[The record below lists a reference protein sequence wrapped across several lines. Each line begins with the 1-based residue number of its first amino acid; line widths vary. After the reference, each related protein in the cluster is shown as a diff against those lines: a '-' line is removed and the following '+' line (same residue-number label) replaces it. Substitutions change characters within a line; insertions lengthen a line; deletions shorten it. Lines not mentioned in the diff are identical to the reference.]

1 MKKKIEL
8 GMGLF
13 LILAAVLFARKGAV
27 LVQKL
32 DKPSSCIVIDAGHGG
47 DDPGKIGINNALE
60 KEINLQIAQK
70 LCDLLSASSIS
81 AVMTRPTDAGL
92 YSASATN
99 KKVDDMQ
106 KRCLLIEDTNPLF
119 TVSIHQNSYPSP
131 EISGAQVF
139 YYTQSLEGKKL
150 AECIQAE
157 LIRQLDPDNHREAKA
172 NDSYYLLK
180 KTSSPTVIV
189 ECGFLSNP
197 TEADL
202 LCDSDYQDLVA
213 TAVCSGIQNYLAGG
227 LPSEIPSSEAPQEPL
242 FSTEQR

>member
-1 MKKKIEL
+1 MKKKAEL

-13 LILAAVLFARKGAV
+13 LLLAAVLFAKKGVV
-27 LVQKL
+27 LVFG
-32 DKPSSCIVIDAGHGG
+32 PGRTASACIVIDAGHGG

-60 KEINLQIAQK
+60 KEINLEIAQK
-70 LCDLLSASSIS
+70 LYTTLTDNQIP
-81 AVMTRPTDAGL
+81 AVMTRSTDDGL
-92 YSASATN
+92 YAESATN

-106 KRCLLIEDTNPLF
+106 KRCRIIEDATPLF
-119 TVSIHQNSYPSP
+119 TVSIHQNSYPSS

-139 YYTQSLEGKKL
+139 YYTQSQKGKEL

-157 LIRQLDPDNHREAKA
+157 LIRQLAPANRRQAKA

-202 LCDSDYQDLVA
+202 LCDPDYQDLVVSA
-213 TAVCSGIQNYLAGG
+213 IYSGIRAYLDA
-227 LPSEIPSSEAPQEPL
+227 EYPQASTKELL
-242 FSTEQR
+242 FSTEN

>member
-1 MKKKIEL
+1 MKKKAEL

-13 LILAAVLFARKGAV
+13 LLLAAVLFAKKGVV
-27 LVQKL
+27 LVFGPEQAA
-32 DKPSSCIVIDAGHGG
+32 SACIVIDAGHGG

-60 KEINLQIAQK
+60 KEINLEIAQK
-70 LCDLLSASSIS
+70 LYTTLTDNQIP
-81 AVMTRPTDAGL
+81 AVMTRSTDDGL
-92 YSASATN
+92 YAESATN

-106 KRCLLIEDTNPLF
+106 KRCKIIEDAAPLF
-119 TVSIHQNSYPSP
+119 TVSIHQNSYPSS

-139 YYTQSLEGKKL
+139 YYTQSQKGKVL

-157 LIRQLDPDNHREAKA
+157 LIRQLAPANHRQAKA

-202 LCDSDYQDLVA
+202 LCDPDYQDLIVSA
-213 TAVCSGIQNYLAGG
+213 IYSGVRAYLDA
-227 LPSEIPSSEAPQEPL
+227 EYPQASTEELL
-242 FSTEQR
+242 FSTEN